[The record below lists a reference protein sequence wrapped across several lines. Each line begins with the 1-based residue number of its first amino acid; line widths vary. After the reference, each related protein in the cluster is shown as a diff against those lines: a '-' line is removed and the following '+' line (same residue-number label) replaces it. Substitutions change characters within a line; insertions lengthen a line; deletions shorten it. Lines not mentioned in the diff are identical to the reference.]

1 MDPNAIGT
9 TSIDSLPMSQQG
21 QGQPIQQTQVQ
32 MQPQMQA
39 QQQMQVQAQQ
49 MQMQGQPQENI
60 KLEIDHNRIQQQ
72 RDNDPAIN
80 QQNLNQFVTGIQ
92 QASAAGM
99 TGLPAR
105 DIPQNQEALTRD
117 HQMKP
122 NYIPSNENVDYIR
135 EQQNNEDIIR
145 EYARRQQKT
154 DSLDNMYNELQIPIL
169 IAVLYFS
176 FQLPIVRKNLFKF
189 LPSLFSKDG
198 NPNLSG
204 YIANS
209 LIFACLYFGLTKGI
223 NYFSI

>member
-21 QGQPIQQTQVQ
+21 QGQPIQQTQVHT
-32 MQPQMQA
+32 
-39 QQQMQVQAQQ
+39 QQMQVQQ
-49 MQMQGQPQENI
+49 MQVQQMQGQPQDNI

-223 NYFSI
+223 KYFSI